1 MPERDSTAAAHPL
14 RGSLTRT
21 ITWSGRPASPDL
33 RGGAS
38 PQSASRRGFRSSAG
52 RLDGRARSRGSIG
65 EFARAAPGRRVSPR
79 RFRIPPDTGKR
90 RGGSAGREAGSA
102 GHRGYHRNAG
112 ERRATAPGLDSGDPG
127 GTRCALPSPGTQ
139 SANRRGRR
147 TAPDLGRAEP
157 RAGSAPGRR
166 PTPPAGSRLPRPAAD
181 SRKRHGGSALS
192 GPRSRVRK
200 RRCGCRR
207 TRRPGPPRCTA
218 PPAGRRCR
226 AAA

>member
-21 ITWSGRPASPDL
+21 ITWSGRPARTSGAERPRNRPPAAASGVPPGDSMVGLDL
-33 RGGAS
+33 GVRSGSSLARHRAAGS
-38 PQSASRRGFRSSAG
+38 RHGDSGSRRIRGNDAAG
-52 RLDGRARSRGSIG
+52 VPGARRDLP
-65 EFARAAPGRRVSPR
+65 A
-79 RFRIPPDTGKR
+79 TG
-90 RGGSAGREAGSA
+90 GT
-102 GHRGYHRNAG
+102 HRNAG
-112 ERRATAPGLDSGDPG
+112 ERRAAAPGLDSGDPG

-147 TAPDLGRAEP
+147 RAPDLGRDEP

-166 PTPPAGSRLPRPAAD
+166 PTPPAGSRLPRPADD
-181 SRKRHGGSALS
+181 SRKGHGGGALS

-207 TRRPGPPRCTA
+207 IRRPGPPRCTA